1 MLRMAVRPTTL
12 LYSALWLVV
21 FLRMAWP
28 TCTARPTRTACPTIL
43 LHWPSRL
50 MMLLQ
55 LAALGH
61 KQKLS
66 HNAAI
71 ACAREDTRQID
82 AVDAI
87 AGPAGAKN
95 DHVSLYLVI
104 RANCGP
110 PRPL

>member
-12 LYSALWLVV
+12 LYSALWPVV

-28 TCTARPTRTACPTIL
+28 TRTARPTIL
-43 LHWPSRL
+43 LHWASRL
-50 MMLLQ
+50 MMLLR

-66 HNAAI
+66 HDAAI
-71 ACAREDTRQID
+71 ACASEDTRRID

-95 DHVSLYLVI
+95 DHVSLYFVI
-104 RANCGP
+104 RADCGL